1 GNIINILNCGSQTI
15 QVGFFKNSGPFQPS
29 FVAEK
34 IVIIPP
40 GATQTVSLA
49 QGWEGRL
56 QKLTEAPTDPT
67 TWAEIHFNAWQDMT
81 LV

>member
-1 GNIINILNCGSQTI
+1 GNILNILKRGSQTI
-15 QVGFFKNSGPFQPS
+15 QVGLFKNLGPYQPS

-40 GATQTVSLA
+40 DATQTVSLA

-56 QKLTEAPTDPT
+56 QKLTGAPADPAT
-67 TWAEIHFNAWQDMT
+67 
-81 LV
+81 